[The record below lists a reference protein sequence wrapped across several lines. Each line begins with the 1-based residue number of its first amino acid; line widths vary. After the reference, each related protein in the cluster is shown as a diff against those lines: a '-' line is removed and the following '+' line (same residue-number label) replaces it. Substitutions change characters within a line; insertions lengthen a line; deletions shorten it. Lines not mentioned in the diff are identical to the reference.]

1 MIKEITQYPTVMSLE
16 FGGNVRHFDN
26 TLFELIQDLKDTIA
40 ANDLTALAAFQI
52 GSPLP
57 VIVIKDDNDQ
67 FLEIINPVIIK
78 REGSVTPV
86 ETTAYFPGLSGK
98 TKRYEKIKLMYEDRE
113 GNQQFLTADGQLAI
127 TIQRKADY
135 LLGANFRIR
144 MNEDEKKLFDNK
156 LEFGT
161 DDIDHND
168 CPTVFN
174 RDKILQL
181 IKYGFIAG
189 ILGLL
194 LSFFVSQET
203 EQTIKLVENTL
214 MLTILG
220 LMIIYFFYAQYE
232 GKKYKHCTSCQI
244 GNIIGTMMILS
255 VKLLLLFTANY
266 FILY

>member
-26 TLFELIQDLKDTIA
+26 TLLEIIQDLKDTLV
-40 ANDLTALAAFQI
+40 ANNLNALAAFQI
-52 GSPLP
+52 ESPLA
-57 VIVIKDDNDQ
+57 VIVIKQEDDR
-67 FLEIINPVIIK
+67 FLEIINPVILK
-78 REGSVTPV
+78 REGIVTPI

-113 GNQQFLTADGQLAI
+113 GKQQFLTAEGDLAI

-144 MNEDEKKLFDNK
+144 MNEEEKKLFDSK

-168 CPTVFN
+168 CPTVLK
-174 RDKILQL
+174 RDRILHL
-181 IKYGFIAG
+181 IKYGLIAG
-189 ILGLL
+189 VLGLL
-194 LSFFVSQET
+194 ISFFVSSEI
-203 EQTIKLVENTL
+203 EHIIKIAENTL
-214 MLTILG
+214 MLTILL

-244 GNIIGTMMILS
+244 GNIVGTIVLFS
-255 VKLLLLFTANY
+255 SKLLLLFAANY
-266 FILY
+266 FIL